1 MNKPAD
7 GGNMLEISY
16 LGYETM
22 VYDLSEGMDLGVI
35 SLTAGMAGLEEVV
48 VTGVMDIVR
57 DRRTPV
63 AVSTISASEIQAKAV
78 GNVEL
83 PDVAKATPSIYV
95 ANQAGGYGEAQVWTR
110 GFSQV
115 NTAFL
120 LNGQPIN
127 GMEDGKMYWSNWSGM
142 NDVASVVE
150 IQRGL
155 GASKLAISSVGGTV
169 NFVMNSNNVKK
180 GGNVFST
187 VGNNNYQKI
196 GATYSTGL
204 IDDKFAV
211 TALLSSWSGDG
222 WAHGTQGAGQ
232 TYFLSMGY
240 KPAANHNIN
249 FLITG
254 APQNSGTRLSRL
266 WTCSR

>member
-1 MNKPAD
+1 MKGFFTLALGLLMTMSVSAQMIKGTVTDGDYGDPLIGASVIIKGSTVGTITDIDGNFSMNKPDD

-22 VYDLSEGMDLGVI
+22 VYDLSEGMDLGVV

-95 ANQAGGYGEAQVWTR
+95 ANQAGGYGDAQVWTR

-127 GMEDGKMYWSNWSGM
+127 GMEDGKMYWSNWSGLT
-142 NDVASVVE
+142 DVASAVQ
-150 IQRGL
+150 IQR
-155 GASKLAISSVGGTV
+155 
-169 NFVMNSNNVKK
+169 
-180 GGNVFST
+180 
-187 VGNNNYQKI
+187 
-196 GATYSTGL
+196 
-204 IDDKFAV
+204 
-211 TALLSSWSGDG
+211 
-222 WAHGTQGAGQ
+222 
-232 TYFLSMGY
+232 
-240 KPAANHNIN
+240 
-249 FLITG
+249 
-254 APQNSGTRLSRL
+254 
-266 WTCSR
+266 